1 MVHRNFEQTEE
12 MINNLSEMKS
22 RLNGIEAMLS
32 ADQED
37 LLGPAPNLLPIHLQ
51 LTQLENFRNET
62 MHQAKKASA
71 DSRNKL
77 TRRFERLS
85 AVIDAFDE
93 YIMELSRNILPLARA
108 GHPEVI
114 VKIVK
119 IAELEGKEDEKVIVI
134 SRCAFCAN
142 FGKGNCNTSRQKS
155 G

>member
-71 DSRNKL
+71 ESRNKL

-119 IAELEGKEDEKVIVI
+119 IAELEGKEDEKVTVI
-134 SRCAFCAN
+134 SWCAFCAN
-142 FGKGNCNTSRQKS
+142 FGKGNRNTSRQKS

>member
-12 MINNLSEMKS
+12 MVNNLLEMNS

-71 DSRNKL
+71 ESRNKL
-77 TRRFERLS
+77 SRRFERLS

-114 VKIVK
+114 VKVVK
-119 IAELEGKEDEKVIVI
+119 IAELEGKEDEKVTVI
-134 SRCAFCAN
+134 FWCVICAN